1 MSQLRY
7 LFLACS
13 IAFFACT
20 NDVAGTWEDENTL
33 AHNESSSSAAESSAE
48 SSSSDI
54 VTEPS
59 EIEVYWIDSIETKVY
74 YGCGSKGGVVTY
86 SKNPIALDS
95 ESETHSSSNGVIS
108 PVVRY
113 IVPEDTSEPH
123 IITLD
128 SIIEGRVT
136 KLVASGIS
144 ESDADSTAQ
153 WELFRAIGID
163 TILLESTQIKPID
176 INSAINYIFGG
187 TTKSDFF
194 KEVKEVFTETG
205 TLEQKHYCNF
215 DLSHIRSYSLGFEIK
230 SLYYSNSLFAS
241 HILYDQGDYMP
252 KGCAGG
258 PLLVIPINITS
269 NVERKCLNLPYCNNS
284 IKDTIIR
291 TSFNGIGERAFIC
304 KESGWDAATD
314 KEAETYGIPCDKEG
328 KYIVHSKQPE
338 YSYMCTLDSG
348 WFGVRTIDAETADI
362 PCDSAGKLYASP
374 NRPNVTYV
382 CKNANKHNFPI
393 ITECYVY
400 PQNPD
405 PYRPYAR
412 CRKEDWE
419 IAKLVDVETANIK
432 CDSEGNTYQSPS
444 DTNLYYVCHD
454 GKWTEFYNMPCD
466 TDNMRVKIIND
477 SLKTNFAEY
486 ICFNKTWRRTYKMD
500 MNYPKEYYFNPNFE
514 YGEFED
520 ARDGQIYRTTEFKG
534 KTWMAENIKYN
545 GVPVKEE
552 NTACLADSCQNVGR
566 FYTAEIAGEIC
577 PEGWRLPDSSDIA
590 SLGTKQEDIEKLYS
604 QLEGIGINTINTA
617 PDTYGMSFMEIGR
630 ICETDSYK
638 DFSQE
643 YATRLWL
650 NETDSEG
657 NRRYATITTES
668 VKIDWYKGPA
678 FIEDSTGT
686 RRIQP
691 PNDNGDTYRTIRCIK
706 K

>member
-7 LFLACS
+7 LFLVCS
-13 IAFFACT
+13 IVFFACT

-33 AHNESSSSAAESSAE
+33 ALQSSSSVAESSAE
-48 SSSSDI
+48 SSSGTTITSSESDI
-54 VTEPS
+54 L
-59 EIEVYWIDSIETKVY
+59 WIDSIQTDVY
-74 YGCGSKGGVVTY
+74 SGCVSDLKIVYIGEAIVMPDTNEPKSSAIKGTSTTSTIVLSKF
-86 SKNPIALDS
+86 
-95 ESETHSSSNGVIS
+95 
-108 PVVRY
+108 
-113 IVPEDTSEPH
+113 
-123 IITLD
+123 
-128 SIIEGRVT
+128 IEGRVA
-136 KLVASGIS
+136 KLIASGIPES
-144 ESDADSTAQ
+144 EADSIAK
-153 WELFRAIGID
+153 WELFKAIGID
-163 TILLESTQIKPID
+163 TYLRANTDASPIA

-187 TTKSDFF
+187 TTGSDFYKNVNATF
-194 KEVKEVFTETG
+194 SETG
-205 TLEQKHYCNF
+205 TLQPEHYCNF
-215 DLSHIRSYSLGFEIK
+215 DENSVLGTIITDYELKLPITYSDR
-230 SLYYSNSLFAS
+230 LYARY
-241 HILYDQGDYMP
+241 ILYNDSDYHL
-252 KGCAGG
+252 KGCSGSTH
-258 PLLVIPINITS
+258 LIIPSDIVN
-269 NVERKCLNLPYCNNS
+269 NVQSQCLNLPHCDS
-284 IKDTIIR
+284 TIKDTIIKSSYNNLGKR
-291 TSFNGIGERAFIC
+291 GFIC
-304 KESGWDAATD
+304 RESGWDAATD

-400 PQNPD
+400 PKNPD
-405 PYRPYAR
+405 QYRPYAR
-412 CRKEDWE
+412 CQKEDWE

-534 KTWMAENIKYN
+534 QTWMAENIKYN

-590 SLGTKQEDIEKLYS
+590 SLGTKQEDLEKLYS
-604 QLEGIGINTINTA
+604 QLQGIGINTINTA

-630 ICETDSYK
+630 ICETDN
-638 DFSQE
+638 FNNFVQE

-650 NETDSEG
+650 NETDSDG
-657 NRRYATITTES
+657 NRRFATITTEN
-668 VKIDWYKGPA
+668 INIGWYQQPT
-678 FIEDSTGT
+678 FIQDSTGT
-686 RRIQP
+686 KRLQYS
-691 PNDNGDTYRTIRCIK
+691 DDSSDSYRTIRCIK

>member
-33 AHNESSSSAAESSAE
+33 ANKESSSSVATI
-48 SSSSDI
+48 SSSDSN
-54 VTEPS
+54 PLL
-59 EIEVYWIDSIETKVY
+59 EILWIDST
-74 YGCGSKGGVVTY
+74 
-86 SKNPIALDS
+86 
-95 ESETHSSSNGVIS
+95 ESEVYMGCVANIKIEYKGELTAMSDTAASKPAAIKGTFAANAPEAEKKESS
-108 PVVRY
+108 
-113 IVPEDTSEPH
+113 T
-123 IITLD
+123 ITLNKF
-128 SIIEGRVT
+128 IEGRIT
-136 KLVASGIS
+136 KLVASGIPES
-144 ESDADSTAQ
+144 EADSIAQ
-153 WELFRAIGID
+153 WELFKAIGID
-163 TILLESTQIKPID
+163 SYLQAHPNTNLKA
-176 INSAINYIFGG
+176 INSTINYIFGG
-187 TTKSDFF
+187 TTNSDSY
-194 KEVKEVFTETG
+194 KNVNTAFTETG
-205 TLEQKHYCNF
+205 TLQQEHYCSNF
-215 DLSHIRSYSLGFEIK
+215 DEHAVVSTWFVDLSDNDD
-230 SLYYSNSLFAS
+230 YYNL
-241 HILYDQGDYMP
+241 
-252 KGCAGG
+252 KGCSYN
-258 PLLVIPINITS
+258 PRPILDNNVIKD
-269 NVERKCLNLPYCNNS
+269 VLYKCLNLPHCDS
-284 IKDTIIR
+284 TIKDTVIK
-291 TSFNGIGERAFIC
+291 TSHIDIGDNAFIC
-304 KESGWDAATD
+304 KDNGWERATD
-314 KEAETYGIPCDKEG
+314 MEAETYGIPCDKKG

-338 YSYMCTLDSG
+338 YSYMCRPDSG
-348 WFGVRTIDAETADI
+348 WYGVRTIDAETADI
-362 PCDSAGKLYASP
+362 LCDSAGMLYASP
-374 NRPNVTYV
+374 NRPNVTYICKKPHNSEGSMIGV
-382 CKNANKHNFPI
+382 CNAYPI
-393 ITECYVY
+393 D
-400 PQNPD
+400 PD

-630 ICETDSYK
+630 ICETDN
-638 DFSQE
+638 FNNFVQE

-650 NETDSEG
+650 NETDSDG
-657 NRRYATITTES
+657 NRRFATITTEN
-668 VKIDWYKGPA
+668 INIGWYQQPT
-678 FIEDSTGT
+678 FIQDSTGT
-686 RRIQP
+686 KRLQYS
-691 PNDNGDTYRTIRCIK
+691 DDSSDSYRTIRCIK

>member
-33 AHNESSSSAAESSAE
+33 ANKESSSSVTIESSAE
-48 SSSSDI
+48 SSSGTTITSS
-54 VTEPS
+54 ES
-59 EIEVYWIDSIETKVY
+59 EILWIDSIQTEVY
-74 YGCGSKGGVVTY
+74 SGCVSDLKLTYIGEAIVIPDSNESKPAAVKGTSTTSTIVL
-86 SKNPIALDS
+86 SKF
-95 ESETHSSSNGVIS
+95 
-108 PVVRY
+108 
-113 IVPEDTSEPH
+113 
-123 IITLD
+123 
-128 SIIEGRVT
+128 IEGRVV
-136 KLVASGIS
+136 KLIASGIPES
-144 ESDADSTAQ
+144 EADSIAQ

-163 TILLESTQIKPID
+163 TYLRANTDVSPTA

-187 TTKSDFF
+187 TTNSDFY
-194 KEVKEVFTETG
+194 KNANAAFTETG
-205 TLEQKHYCNF
+205 TLQPEHYCNF
-215 DLSHIRSYSLGFEIK
+215 DKSSVLGSINPAYNFRSSITYYNR
-230 SLYYSNSLFAS
+230 LYAKY
-241 HILYDQGDYMP
+241 ILYNDNGFSL
-252 KGCAGG
+252 KGCSGSTH
-258 PLLVIPINITS
+258 LIIPSDIVNNIQQQ
-269 NVERKCLNLPYCNNS
+269 CLNLPHCDS
-284 IKDTIIR
+284 TIKDTIIKSNYNDLGKR
-291 TSFNGIGERAFIC
+291 GFIC
-304 KESGWDAATD
+304 KENGWEMATD
-314 KEAETYGIPCDKEG
+314 LESETYGIPCDKEG

-338 YSYMCTLDSG
+338 YSYICSLDSG
-348 WFGVRTIDAETADI
+348 WYGVHTIDAETFDV

-374 NRPNVTYV
+374 NRPNVTYICQKSHNSTTSVVSIVSV
-382 CKNANKHNFPI
+382 CK
-393 ITECYVY
+393 VY
-400 PQNPD
+400 PINPD
-405 PYRPYAR
+405 PYSPSAP
-412 CRKEDWE
+412 CHKENGWE

-590 SLGTKQEDIEKLYS
+590 SLGTKQEDLEKLYS

-630 ICETDSYK
+630 ICETDN
-638 DFSQE
+638 FNNFVQE

-650 NETDSEG
+650 NETDSDG
-657 NRRYATITTES
+657 NRRFATITTGN
-668 VKIDWYKGPA
+668 INIGWYQQPT
-678 FIEDSTGT
+678 FIQDSTGT
-686 RRIQP
+686 KRLQYS
-691 PNDNGDTYRTIRCIK
+691 DDSSDSYRTIRCIK